1 MRKRL
6 ITLFS
11 ALFLGL
17 TGTVTAAV
25 AAPATAAPEAAAPDL
40 VAADGCYTWNRTL
53 KRGMSGSDVT
63 QLQIRVAG
71 WVASGENLAIDGAYG
86 PATERAVRRFQSGYG
101 LGVDGVA
108 GPQTFGKIYELQDS
122 DCTPIHFAYS
132 EFDDNCGAN
141 NFNGG
146 RVSAATAR
154 ENIRRVM
161 WQLEALRHKLGDR
174 PLNITSA
181 FRSVSCNSSVG
192 GSSTSLHMYGQ
203 AADLGLSN
211 PPQCTMWN
219 GGKTAGFEELLG
231 PGYPGHND
239 HVHMGNKSSRFW
251 SAPNC

>member
-6 ITLFS
+6 AYLLI
-11 ALFLGL
+11 GL
-17 TGTVTAAV
+17 AVAITGTITVFAV
-25 AAPATAAPEAAAPDL
+25 SAPPA
-40 VAADGCYTWNRTL
+40 AADGCYTWNRNL
-53 KRGMSGSDVT
+53 GPGASGADVT

-71 WVASGENLAIDGAYG
+71 WVGSGENLSLDGQYG
-86 PATERAVRRFQSGYG
+86 PATQNAVRRFQSGYG
-101 LGVDGVA
+101 LGADGVA
-108 GPQTFGKIYELQDS
+108 GPQTFNKIYELQDN

-146 RVSAATAR
+146 KVSAATAK
-154 ENIRRVM
+154 ENVRRIM
-161 WQLEALRHKLGDR
+161 WQLEAMRHKMGDR
-174 PLNITSA
+174 PLTVTSS

-192 GSSTSLHMYGQ
+192 GSATSLHMYGQ

-219 GGKTAGFEELLG
+219 AGKSAGFEELLG

-239 HVHMGNKSSRFW
+239 HVHVGNKSGQFW

>member
-6 ITLFS
+6 LTLVS
-11 ALFLGL
+11 AFVLAV
-17 TGTVTAAV
+17 TGTIVVGVVAPTTA
-25 AAPATAAPEAAAPDL
+25 
-40 VAADGCYTWNRTL
+40 AADGCYTWGRTL
-53 KRGMSGSDVT
+53 QQGASGADVT

-71 WVASGENLAIDGAYG
+71 WVASGENLALDGQYG

-101 LGVDGVA
+101 LGVDGIA
-108 GPQTFGKIYELQDS
+108 GPQTFNKIYELQDD

-161 WQLEALRHKLGDR
+161 WQLEAMRRKMGDR
-174 PLNITSA
+174 PLNVTSG
-181 FRSVSCNSSVG
+181 FRSVACNSSVG

-203 AADLGLSN
+203 AADLGLNN

-219 GGKTAGFEELLG
+219 AGKSAGFEELLG

-239 HVHMGNKSSRFW
+239 HVHLGNKSSRSW